1 MEDMVE
7 NSFGILKKMSQGAF
21 AKDRFTFFFFSL
33 DVVMCCCMVHN
44 LILDGKDEDIE
55 SLLFQLDF

>member
-1 MEDMVE
+1 
-7 NSFGILKKMSQGAF
+7 MSQGAF